1 MTEQLPILE
10 ILPEIKKSL
19 SSHNVLILQAP
30 PGAGKSTVLPLQ
42 LLNEKWL
49 GGKKILM
56 LEPRRLAAKS
66 VANRM
71 ATIINEQTGATIGYR
86 VRFEKKTSS
95 ETRIEVITEGLL
107 TRMLQQNISC
117 EDVGLIIFD
126 EFHERS
132 LHADLAL
139 ALCLEIQKVLRE
151 DLRILIM
158 SATLDGEKISSLL
171 GNAPVLNCLGKQF
184 PIKLFYLPQEKE
196 IFGFFGNA
204 PTLTMQTVNVIRKV
218 LSNQEGDILVFLP
231 GVGEIRSVKE
241 LLEKEFV
248 NICFQPLYGDLPMQK
263 QQEATLMHPQ
273 GKRKVVL
280 STSIAETS
288 LTIEGIKIVID
299 SGYCR
304 VPRFDHKTSLTRL
317 ETIPIS
323 QDIATQRA
331 GRSGRTAAGICY
343 RLWSEASHLKLL
355 PHRKPEIMEADLAP
369 VIIELAQWGVSNI
382 NSLTW
387 LNIPP
392 NNSVLQAQKVLE
404 ELGAIKLSKITLRG
418 KEMLR
423 LPTHPRIAHLL
434 LEGKSFNLISLATD
448 IAAILEERD
457 PLQKEAGANLTL
469 RIEALR
475 KWRKNEFVLA
485 DKIILERIER
495 LALHWRKYFS
505 IIIDNSSPIDQEVGK
520 LLAAA
525 YPERIAKKHEQSNRF
540 RLSNGK
546 IAKLNENDPLCH
558 EVYLA
563 AAHLDGGNNEGRIYL
578 AAPLCYEDILH
589 LTTEKKVVAWDYQN
603 DILIARNEKR
613 IGDIIVESK
622 PMKVIPEE
630 DHLKIL
636 LELVRKEGFLLFN
649 QTEQLINWKARIAS
663 VKIWRPND
671 AWPDLS
677 DENLLNSIENW
688 LSPFITNI
696 TKKKD
701 FLKLDLSNILL
712 SLLSYSQTQQLDILA
727 PAKIKVPSGSLVL
740 LSYESGGGL
749 PILAVRLQEMFGLLT
764 TPTVN
769 EGRTEIIL
777 HLLSPGY
784 KPVQITKDLKSFWKN
799 AYPDVR
805 KELRIRY
812 KRHFWPE
819 DPLQAK
825 PMAGAKKRGE

>member
-1 MTEQLPILE
+1 M
-10 ILPEIKKSL
+10 
-19 SSHNVLILQAP
+19 
-30 PGAGKSTVLPLQ
+30 
-42 LLNEKWL
+42 
-49 GGKKILM
+49 
-56 LEPRRLAAKS
+56 
-66 VANRM
+66 
-71 ATIINEQTGATIGYR
+71 
-86 VRFEKKTSS
+86 
-95 ETRIEVITEGLL
+95 
-107 TRMLQQNISC
+107 
-117 EDVGLIIFD
+117 
-126 EFHERS
+126 
-132 LHADLAL
+132 
-139 ALCLEIQKVLRE
+139 
-151 DLRILIM
+151 
-158 SATLDGEKISSLL
+158 
-171 GNAPVLNCLGKQF
+171 
-184 PIKLFYLPQEKE
+184 
-196 IFGFFGNA
+196 
-204 PTLTMQTVNVIRKV
+204 
-218 LSNQEGDILVFLP
+218 
-231 GVGEIRSVKE
+231 
-241 LLEKEFV
+241 
-248 NICFQPLYGDLPMQK
+248 
-263 QQEATLMHPQ
+263 
-273 GKRKVVL
+273 
-280 STSIAETS
+280 
-288 LTIEGIKIVID
+288 
-299 SGYCR
+299 
-304 VPRFDHKTSLTRL
+304 
-317 ETIPIS
+317 
-323 QDIATQRA
+323 
-331 GRSGRTAAGICY
+331 
-343 RLWSEASHLKLL
+343 
-355 PHRKPEIMEADLAP
+355 
-369 VIIELAQWGVSNI
+369 
-382 NSLTW
+382 
-387 LNIPP
+387 
-392 NNSVLQAQKVLE
+392 
-404 ELGAIKLSKITLRG
+404 
-418 KEMLR
+418 
-423 LPTHPRIAHLL
+423 
-434 LEGKSFNLISLATD
+434 
-448 IAAILEERD
+448 
-457 PLQKEAGANLTL
+457 
-469 RIEALR
+469 
-475 KWRKNEFVLA
+475 
-485 DKIILERIER
+485 
-495 LALHWRKYFS
+495 
-505 IIIDNSSPIDQEVGK
+505 
-520 LLAAA
+520 
-525 YPERIAKKHEQSNRF
+525 
-540 RLSNGK
+540 
-546 IAKLNENDPLCH
+546 CH

>member
-231 GVGEIRSVKE
+231 GVGEIRSAKE

-263 QQEATLMHPQ
+263 QQEATLLHPQ

-578 AAPLCYEDILH
+578 AAPLCYEDILY

>member
-30 PGAGKSTVLPLQ
+30 PGAGKSTVLPLH
-42 LLNEKWL
+42 LLDEKWL

-171 GNAPVLNCLGKQF
+171 GNAPVLYCLGKQF

-196 IFGFFGNA
+196 NFGSFGSA

-231 GVGEIRSVKE
+231 GVGEIRSAKE
-241 LLEKEFV
+241 LLEKEFA
-248 NICFQPLYGDLPMQK
+248 NISFQPLYGDLPMQK
-263 QQEATLMHPQ
+263 QQEATLLHPQ

-558 EVYLA
+558 EIYLA

-613 IGDIIVESK
+613 IGEIIIESK

-663 VKIWRPND
+663 VKLWRPND

-727 PAKIKVPSGSLVL
+727 PAKIKVPSGSLVS
-740 LSYESGGGL
+740 LSYESDGGL

-819 DPLQAK
+819 DPLEAK

>member
-231 GVGEIRSVKE
+231 GVGEIRSAKE

-263 QQEATLMHPQ
+263 QQEATLLHPQ

-688 LSPFITNI
+688 LSPFITTI

>member
-231 GVGEIRSVKE
+231 GVGEIRNAKE

-263 QQEATLMHPQ
+263 QQEATLLHPQ

>member
-578 AAPLCYEDILH
+578 AAPLCYEDILY

-630 DHLKIL
+630 DHLKII

>member
-231 GVGEIRSVKE
+231 GVGEIRSAKE

-263 QQEATLMHPQ
+263 QQEATLLHPQ

-434 LEGKSFNLISLATD
+434 LEGKSFNLISRATD

-630 DHLKIL
+630 DHLKII